1 MWCLRAEL
9 VSLLHGG
16 FVVALQ
22 SWCAVLLIAEYLMRC
37 ALLIDPT
44 SASPLMFFRLMIQ
57 GRVAQFHFF
66 VVFDQYVEI

>member
-1 MWCLRAEL
+1 
-9 VSLLHGG
+9 
-16 FVVALQ
+16 
-22 SWCAVLLIAEYLMRC
+22 MRC